1 MENKTFIGCKSNFKL
16 LCAGKNHYMQVVV
29 KHLAQAQTL
38 NLIGFLRFDNVACTP
53 LKLSISA
60 QVRISI
66 DIPASINSITF
77 CI

>member
-1 MENKTFIGCKSNFKL
+1 
-16 LCAGKNHYMQVVV
+16 MQVVV